1 MAKCLAMLLSQS
13 VLRLEIALGCE
24 YLITVHAAMLSHHTQ
39 QTCHADD
46 QPAQYAEP
54 ALTLLMCGE
63 VTGRVAGGRL
73 TPQPISNIHICKMA
87 SELC

>member
-39 QTCHADD
+39 HTAKQMIN
-46 QPAQYAEP
+46 QLNMQNQ
-54 ALTLLMCGE
+54 L
-63 VTGRVAGGRL
+63 
-73 TPQPISNIHICKMA
+73 
-87 SELC
+87 